1 MQYLLQFHLDGSH
14 AVTDHPDHMPAA
26 PLPPDELDR
35 LSMLDALHLLDT
47 PPEPVFDRV
56 TRLASRLL
64 DVPMALFSLVDAD
77 RQWFKSRVGLEV
89 GETAREH
96 AFCAH
101 AIGMSAP
108 LVVGDALEDG
118 RFSDNPLVNGP
129 PKIRFYAGVPIRT
142 TAGLAIG
149 TLCALDTRPRTL
161 GEEEAQVLND
171 LAAILTKEVQY
182 RERMAVAR
190 DQLAR
195 SNAVLGASEAR
206 FRTIFDIA
214 SVGIALVAPD
224 GGWISVNRALCD
236 IVGYSEEELWTRTFQ
251 RITHPDDVTA
261 DVDQLRAMANGEIEQ
276 YQLEKRYIRKD
287 GSTVWINLNVSPKR
301 SEDGRIEYYVSVIKD
316 IDAQKTAQAEIAALN
331 LDLERR
337 VQART
342 AELVEANRMLT
353 EAAQRQRAT
362 EAELR
367 AREAEIRSVVENAY
381 DAYISLDEEGLVT
394 AWNRQAEDS
403 FGWPRDEALG
413 RNLEELII
421 PEEYRERHRQG
432 MQRFLA
438 TRLASAVDQRLELPA
453 LRRDGSAL
461 TVEVRIRALES
472 QGRTMF
478 SAFLHD
484 ITERKQEQAKRE
496 YENRHDLLT
505 GLLNRRALLEAIPVA
520 QARASRSGKAVGMLF
535 IDLDGFKAVND
546 SLGHEAGDALLRE
559 IAGRLRAGVRKT
571 DSVYRLAGD
580 EFTVLLEEMT
590 DTFDDAHTVAEKLIS
605 SISEPVLLPG
615 RAMRVRA
622 SIGIALDTG
631 KPARAPD
638 ELLKEADHFMY
649 QAKKAGRGRVCSA
662 RSPY

>member
-1 MQYLLQFHLDGSH
+1 
-14 AVTDHPDHMPAA
+14 
-26 PLPPDELDR
+26 
-35 LSMLDALHLLDT
+35 MLDALHLLDT

-56 TRLASRLL
+56 TRLASRML
-64 DVPMALFSLVDAD
+64 DVPMAMFSLVDAD
-77 RQWFKSRVGLEV
+77 RQWFKSRVGMESA
-89 GETAREH
+89 ETPREY

-101 AIGMSAP
+101 AIGMSTP
-108 LVVGDALEDG
+108 LVVQDALEDG

-129 PKIRFYAGVPIRT
+129 PRIRFYAGVPIRT

-161 GEEEAQVLND
+161 SEDEAALLND

-190 DQLAR
+190 EQLAR
-195 SNAVLGASEAR
+195 SNEVLGASEAR
-206 FRTIFDIA
+206 FRSVFDIA

-224 GGWISVNRALCD
+224 GGWISVNKALCD
-236 IVGYSEEELWTRTFQ
+236 VVGYSEEELWRLTFQ
-251 RITHPDDVTA
+251 QITHPDDVAA
-261 DVDQLRAMANGEIEQ
+261 DLELLRAMERGELDQ
-276 YQLEKRYIRKD
+276 YQLEKRYIRRD
-287 GSTVWINLNVSPKR
+287 GSTVWINLDVSPKR
-301 SEDGRIEYYVSVIKD
+301 NADGQVEYYVSVIKD
-316 IDAQKTAQAEIAALN
+316 IDAQKTAQAALTALN
-331 LDLERR
+331 LELERR
-337 VQART
+337 VEART
-342 AELVEANRMLT
+342 
-353 EAAQRQRAT
+353 
-362 EAELR
+362 AELR

-381 DAYISLDEEGLVT
+381 DAYISLDEQGLVT
-394 AWNRQAEDS
+394 AWNRQAEDT
-403 FGWPRDEALG
+403 FGWPREEALG
-413 RNLEELII
+413 RSLDDLII
-421 PEEYRERHRQG
+421 PEEYRERHRHG

-438 TRLASAVDQRLELPA
+438 TRFASAVDQRLELPA

-472 QGRTMF
+472 NGRTVF

-484 ITERKQEQAKRE
+484 ITERKQEQAQRE

-520 QARASRSGKAVGMLF
+520 QSRASRSGKAVGMLF

-546 SLGHEAGDALLRE
+546 SLGHEAGDILLRE

-580 EFTVLLEEMT
+580 EFTVLLEDMA

-605 SISEPVLLPG
+605 SISEPVMLPG

-622 SIGIALDTG
+622 SIGISLDSG
-631 KPARAPD
+631 KAVRSPD
-638 ELLKEADHFMY
+638 ELMKEADHFMY

>member
-1 MQYLLQFHLDGSH
+1 
-14 AVTDHPDHMPAA
+14 MPAA

-64 DVPMALFSLVDAD
+64 DVPMAMFSLVDAD
-77 RQWFKSRVGLEV
+77 RQWFKSRVGMIES
-89 GETAREH
+89 ETAREH

-101 AIGMSAP
+101 AIGMSKP
-108 LVVGDALEDG
+108 LVVSDALEDG
-118 RFSDNPLVNGP
+118 RFNDNPLVSGP

-142 TAGLAIG
+142 TSGLAIG

-195 SNAVLGASEAR
+195 SSEVLGASEAR

-224 GGWISVNRALCD
+224 GGWISVNKALCD
-236 IVGYSEEELWTRTFQ
+236 IVGYGEEELWSRSFQ
-251 RITHPDDVTA
+251 QITHPDDVA
-261 DVDQLRAMANGEIEQ
+261 AGAEQLAAMERGEIDQ
-276 YQLEKRYIRKD
+276 FQIEKRYLRKD
-287 GSTVWINLNVSPKR
+287 GGTVWINLNVSPKR
-301 SEDGRIEYYVSVIKD
+301 NAEDKIEYYVAVIKD
-316 IDAQKTAQAEIAALN
+316 IDAQKTAQAGIAALN

-342 AELVEANRMLT
+342 AELVEANRLLT
-353 EAAQRQRAT
+353 EAVERQRAA

-367 AREAEIRSVVENAY
+367 AREAEIRNVVENAY
-381 DAYISLDEEGLVT
+381 DAYISVDEQGVVT
-394 AWNRQAEDS
+394 AWNRQAEDT
-403 FGWPRDEALG
+403 FGWPREEALG
-413 RNLEELII
+413 RRIDELIV
-421 PEEYRERHRQG
+421 PEAYRDPQG
-432 MQRFLA
+432 MGRDLA
-438 TRLASAVDQRLELPA
+438 AQLAGAVDQRLELPA
-453 LRRDGSAL
+453 QRRDGSML

-472 QGRTMF
+472 GGRTAF

-484 ITERKQEQAKRE
+484 ITARKQEQAQRE

-520 QARASRSGKAVGMLF
+520 QARASRSGKSVGMLF

-580 EFTVLLEEMT
+580 EFTVLLEDMA
-590 DTFDDAHTVAEKLIS
+590 DTFDDAHTVAEKLIA

-622 SIGIALDTG
+622 SIGIALDAG
-631 KPARAPD
+631 EAARSPE

-662 RSPY
+662 RQTS

>member
-1 MQYLLQFHLDGSH
+1 
-14 AVTDHPDHMPAA
+14 MPAA

-77 RQWFKSRVGLEV
+77 RQWFKSRIGLEAAQ
-89 GETAREH
+89 TPREH

-108 LVVGDALEDG
+108 LVVNDALEDG

-129 PKIRFYAGVPIRT
+129 PNIRFYAGVPIRT

-161 GEEEAQVLND
+161 SEEETEVLND

-182 RERMAVAR
+182 RERMALAR
-190 DQLAR
+190 DALAH
-195 SNAVLGASEAR
+195 SSAVLGASEAR
-206 FRTIFDIA
+206 FRSVFDIA

-224 GGWISVNRALCD
+224 GGWISVNKALCD
-236 IVGYSEEELWTRTFQ
+236 IVGYSEEELWRLTFQ
-251 RITHPDDVTA
+251 QITHPDDVA
-261 DVDQLRAMANGEIEQ
+261 IDVGLLAQVARGEIEQ

-287 GSTVWINLNVSPKR
+287 GNTVWINLNVSPKR
-301 SEDGRIEYYVSVIKD
+301 TEAGAVEYYVAVIKD
-316 IDAQKTAQAEIAALN
+316 IGAQKTAQGEIAALN
-331 LDLERR
+331 LGLERR
-337 VQART
+337 VRERT
-342 AELVEANRMLT
+342 AELEDSNRKLT
-353 EAAQRQRAT
+353 AAIERQRAT
-362 EAELR
+362 EDELR
-367 AREAEIRSVVENAY
+367 VREAEIRSVVENAN
-381 DAYISLDEEGLVT
+381 DAYISLDEAGRVT
-394 AWNRQAEDS
+394 DWNRQAEET
-403 FGWPRDEALG
+403 FGWQRAEALG
-413 RNLEELII
+413 RMLEELII
-421 PEEYRERHRQG
+421 PEDYRERHRQG
-432 MQRFLA
+432 MARFLS
-438 TRLASAVDQRLELPA
+438 TRIARAVDQRLELPA

-461 TVEVRIRALES
+461 TVEVRIRALEID
-472 QGRTMF
+472 GRTKF

-484 ITERKQEQAKRE
+484 ITERKQEQAQRE

-505 GLLNRRALLEAIPVA
+505 GLLNRRALLESVPMA
-520 QARASRSGKAVGMLF
+520 QARARRSGKTMGMLF

-546 SLGHEAGDALLRE
+546 SQGHEAGDILLGVIGE
-559 IAGRLRAGVRKT
+559 RLRAGVRKT

-580 EFTVLLEEMT
+580 EFTVLLEDMA
-590 DTFDDAHTVAEKLIS
+590 DTFEDAHRVAEKLIT
-605 SISEPVLLPG
+605 SISEPVDLPG
-615 RAMRVRA
+615 RAVRVRA

-631 KPARAPD
+631 SQERSPD

-649 QAKKAGRGRVCSA
+649 QAKKAGRGRVCSV
-662 RSPY
+662 RRPC

>member
-1 MQYLLQFHLDGSH
+1 
-14 AVTDHPDHMPAA
+14 
-26 PLPPDELDR
+26 
-35 LSMLDALHLLDT
+35 MLDALHLLDT

-56 TRLASRLL
+56 TRLASRML
-64 DVPMALFSLVDAD
+64 DVPMAMFSLVDAD
-77 RQWFKSRVGLEV
+77 RQWFKSRVGMESA
-89 GETAREH
+89 ETPREY

-101 AIGMSAP
+101 AIGMSTP
-108 LVVGDALEDG
+108 LVVQDALEDG

-129 PKIRFYAGVPIRT
+129 PRIRFYAGVPIRT

-161 GEEEAQVLND
+161 SEDEAALLND

-190 DQLAR
+190 EQLAR
-195 SNAVLGASEAR
+195 SNEVLGASEAR
-206 FRTIFDIA
+206 FRSVFDIA

-224 GGWISVNRALCD
+224 GGWISVNKALCD
-236 IVGYSEEELWTRTFQ
+236 VVGYSEEELWRLTFQ
-251 RITHPDDVTA
+251 QITHPDDVAA
-261 DVDQLRAMANGEIEQ
+261 DLELLRAMERGELDQ
-276 YQLEKRYIRKD
+276 YQLEKRYIRRD
-287 GSTVWINLNVSPKR
+287 GSTVWINLDVSPKR
-301 SEDGRIEYYVSVIKD
+301 NADGQVEYYVSVIKD
-316 IDAQKTAQAEIAALN
+316 IDAQKTAQAALTALN
-331 LDLERR
+331 LELERR
-337 VQART
+337 VEART
-342 AELVEANRMLT
+342 
-353 EAAQRQRAT
+353 
-362 EAELR
+362 AELR

-381 DAYISLDEEGLVT
+381 DAYISLDEQGLVT
-394 AWNRQAEDS
+394 AWNRQAEDT
-403 FGWPRDEALG
+403 FGWPREEALG
-413 RNLEELII
+413 RSLDDLII
-421 PEEYRERHRQG
+421 PEEYRERHRHG

-438 TRLASAVDQRLELPA
+438 TRFASAVDQRLELPA

-472 QGRTMF
+472 NGRTMF

-484 ITERKQEQAKRE
+484 ITERKHEQAQRE

-520 QARASRSGKAVGMLF
+520 QSRASRSGKAVGMLF

-546 SLGHEAGDALLRE
+546 SLGHEAGDILLRE

-580 EFTVLLEEMT
+580 EFTVLLEDMA

-605 SISEPVLLPG
+605 SISEPVMLPG

-622 SIGIALDTG
+622 SIGISLDSG
-631 KPARAPD
+631 KAVRSPD

>member
-1 MQYLLQFHLDGSH
+1 
-14 AVTDHPDHMPAA
+14 MPAA

-56 TRLASRLL
+56 TRLASRML
-64 DVPMALFSLVDAD
+64 DVPMAMFSLVDAD
-77 RQWFKSRVGLEV
+77 RQWFKSRVGMESA
-89 GETAREH
+89 ETPREY

-101 AIGMSAP
+101 AIGMSTP
-108 LVVGDALEDG
+108 LVVQDAREDG

-129 PKIRFYAGVPIRT
+129 PNIRFYAGVPIRT

-161 GEEEAQVLND
+161 SEDEAALLND

-190 DQLAR
+190 EQLAR
-195 SNAVLGASEAR
+195 SNEVLGASEAR
-206 FRTIFDIA
+206 FRSVFDIA

-224 GGWISVNRALCD
+224 GGWISVNKALCD
-236 IVGYSEEELWTRTFQ
+236 VVGYSEEELWRLTFQ
-251 RITHPDDVTA
+251 QITHPDDVAA
-261 DVDQLRAMANGEIEQ
+261 DLELLRAMERGEIDQ
-276 YQLEKRYIRKD
+276 YQLEKRYIRRD
-287 GSTVWINLNVSPKR
+287 GSTVWINLDVSPKR
-301 SEDGRIEYYVSVIKD
+301 NADGQVEYYVSVIKD
-316 IDAQKTAQAEIAALN
+316 IDAQKTAQAALTALN
-331 LDLERR
+331 LELERR
-337 VQART
+337 VEART
-342 AELVEANRMLT
+342 AELH
-353 EAAQRQRAT
+353 
-362 EAELR
+362 

-381 DAYISLDEEGLVT
+381 DAYISLDEQGLVT
-394 AWNRQAEDS
+394 AWNRQAEDT
-403 FGWPRDEALG
+403 FGWPREEAVG
-413 RNLEELII
+413 RSLDDLII
-421 PEEYRERHRQG
+421 PEEYRERHRHG

-438 TRLASAVDQRLELPA
+438 TRFASAVDQRLELPA

-472 QGRTMF
+472 NGRTMF

-484 ITERKQEQAKRE
+484 ITERKQEQAQRE

-520 QARASRSGKAVGMLF
+520 QSRASRSGKAVGMLF

-546 SLGHEAGDALLRE
+546 SLGHEAGDILLRE

-580 EFTVLLEEMT
+580 EFTVLLEDMA

-605 SISEPVLLPG
+605 SISEPVMLPG

-622 SIGIALDTG
+622 SIGISLDSG
-631 KPARAPD
+631 KAVRSPD

>member
-1 MQYLLQFHLDGSH
+1 
-14 AVTDHPDHMPAA
+14 
-26 PLPPDELDR
+26 
-35 LSMLDALHLLDT
+35 MLDALHLLDT

-56 TRLASRLL
+56 TRLASRML
-64 DVPMALFSLVDAD
+64 DVPMAMFSLVDAD
-77 RQWFKSRVGLEV
+77 RQWFKSRVGMESA
-89 GETAREH
+89 ETPREY

-101 AIGMSAP
+101 AIGMSTP
-108 LVVGDALEDG
+108 LVVQDALEDG

-129 PKIRFYAGVPIRT
+129 PRIRFYAGVPIRT

-161 GEEEAQVLND
+161 SEDEAALLND

-190 DQLAR
+190 EQLAR
-195 SNAVLGASEAR
+195 SNEVLGASEAR
-206 FRTIFDIA
+206 FRSVFDIA

-224 GGWISVNRALCD
+224 GGWISVNKALCD
-236 IVGYSEEELWTRTFQ
+236 VVGYSEEELWRLTFQ
-251 RITHPDDVTA
+251 QITHPDDVAA
-261 DVDQLRAMANGEIEQ
+261 DLALLRAMERGELDQ
-276 YQLEKRYIRKD
+276 YQLEKRYIRRD
-287 GSTVWINLNVSPKR
+287 GSTVWINLDVSPKR
-301 SEDGRIEYYVSVIKD
+301 NADGQVEYYVSVIKD
-316 IDAQKTAQAEIAALN
+316 IDAQKTAQAALTALN
-331 LDLERR
+331 LELERR
-337 VQART
+337 VETRT
-342 AELVEANRMLT
+342 
-353 EAAQRQRAT
+353 
-362 EAELR
+362 AELR

-381 DAYISLDEEGLVT
+381 DAYISLDEQGLVT
-394 AWNRQAEDS
+394 AWNRQAEDT
-403 FGWPRDEALG
+403 FGWPREEALG
-413 RNLEELII
+413 RSLDDLII
-421 PEEYRERHRQG
+421 PEEYRERHRHG

-438 TRLASAVDQRLELPA
+438 TRFASAVDQRLELPA

-472 QGRTMF
+472 NGRTMF

-484 ITERKQEQAKRE
+484 ITERKQEQAQRE

-520 QARASRSGKAVGMLF
+520 QSRASRSGKAVGMLF

-546 SLGHEAGDALLRE
+546 SLGHEAGDILLRE

-580 EFTVLLEEMT
+580 EFTVLLEDMA

-605 SISEPVLLPG
+605 SISEPVMLPG

-622 SIGIALDTG
+622 SIGISLDSG
-631 KPARAPD
+631 KAVRAPE

>member
-1 MQYLLQFHLDGSH
+1 
-14 AVTDHPDHMPAA
+14 
-26 PLPPDELDR
+26 
-35 LSMLDALHLLDT
+35 MLDALHLLDT

-56 TRLASRLL
+56 TRLASRML
-64 DVPMALFSLVDAD
+64 DVPMAMFSLVDAD
-77 RQWFKSRVGLEV
+77 RQWFKSRVGMESA
-89 GETAREH
+89 ETPREY

-101 AIGMSAP
+101 AIGMSTP
-108 LVVGDALEDG
+108 LVVQDAREDG

-129 PKIRFYAGVPIRT
+129 PNIRFYAGVPIRT

-161 GEEEAQVLND
+161 SEDEAALLND

-190 DQLAR
+190 EQLAR
-195 SNAVLGASEAR
+195 SNEVLGASEAR
-206 FRTIFDIA
+206 FRSVFDIA

-224 GGWISVNRALCD
+224 GGWISVNKALCD
-236 IVGYSEEELWTRTFQ
+236 VVGYTEEELWRLTFQ
-251 RITHPDDVTA
+251 QITHPDDVAA
-261 DVDQLRAMANGEIEQ
+261 DLELLRAMERGEIDQ
-276 YQLEKRYIRKD
+276 YQLEKRYIRRD
-287 GSTVWINLNVSPKR
+287 GSTVWINLDVSPKR
-301 SEDGRIEYYVSVIKD
+301 NADGQVEYYVSVIKD
-316 IDAQKTAQAEIAALN
+316 IDAQKTAQAALTALN
-331 LDLERR
+331 LELERR
-337 VQART
+337 VEART
-342 AELVEANRMLT
+342 AELH
-353 EAAQRQRAT
+353 
-362 EAELR
+362 

-381 DAYISLDEEGLVT
+381 DAYISLDEQGLVT
-394 AWNRQAEDS
+394 AWNRQAEDT
-403 FGWPRDEALG
+403 FGWPREEAVG
-413 RNLEELII
+413 RSLDDLII
-421 PEEYRERHRQG
+421 PEEYRERHRHG

-438 TRLASAVDQRLELPA
+438 TRFASAVDQRLELPA

-472 QGRTMF
+472 NGRTMF

-484 ITERKQEQAKRE
+484 ITERKQEQAQRE

-520 QARASRSGKAVGMLF
+520 QSRASRSGKAVGMLF

-546 SLGHEAGDALLRE
+546 SLGHEAGDILLRE

-580 EFTVLLEEMT
+580 EFTVLLEDMA

-605 SISEPVLLPG
+605 SISEPVMLPG

-622 SIGIALDTG
+622 SIGISLDSG
-631 KPARAPD
+631 KAVRSPD

>member
-1 MQYLLQFHLDGSH
+1 
-14 AVTDHPDHMPAA
+14 
-26 PLPPDELDR
+26 
-35 LSMLDALHLLDT
+35 MLDALHLLDT

-56 TRLASRLL
+56 TRLASRML
-64 DVPMALFSLVDAD
+64 DVPMAMFSLVDAD
-77 RQWFKSRVGLEV
+77 RQWFKSRVGMESA
-89 GETAREH
+89 ETPREY

-101 AIGMSAP
+101 AIGMSTP
-108 LVVGDALEDG
+108 LVVQDAREDG

-129 PKIRFYAGVPIRT
+129 PNIRFYAGVPIRT

-161 GEEEAQVLND
+161 SEDEAALLND

-190 DQLAR
+190 EQLAR
-195 SNAVLGASEAR
+195 SNEVLGASEAR
-206 FRTIFDIA
+206 FRSVFDIA

-224 GGWISVNRALCD
+224 GGWISVNKALCD
-236 IVGYSEEELWTRTFQ
+236 VVGYSEEELWRLTFQ
-251 RITHPDDVTA
+251 QITHPDDVAA
-261 DVDQLRAMANGEIEQ
+261 DLELLRAMERGEIDQ
-276 YQLEKRYIRKD
+276 YQLEKRYIRRD
-287 GSTVWINLNVSPKR
+287 GSTVWINLDVSPKR
-301 SEDGRIEYYVSVIKD
+301 NADGQVEYYVSVIKD
-316 IDAQKTAQAEIAALN
+316 IDAQKTAQAALTALN
-331 LDLERR
+331 LELERR
-337 VQART
+337 VEART
-342 AELVEANRMLT
+342 AELH
-353 EAAQRQRAT
+353 
-362 EAELR
+362 

-381 DAYISLDEEGLVT
+381 DAYISLDEQGLVT
-394 AWNRQAEDS
+394 AWNRQAEDT
-403 FGWPRDEALG
+403 FGWPREEAVG
-413 RNLEELII
+413 RSLDDLII
-421 PEEYRERHRQG
+421 PEEYRERHRHG

-438 TRLASAVDQRLELPA
+438 TRFASAVDQRLELPA

-472 QGRTMF
+472 NGRTMF

-484 ITERKQEQAKRE
+484 ITERKQEQAQRE

-520 QARASRSGKAVGMLF
+520 QSRASRSGKAVGMLF

-546 SLGHEAGDALLRE
+546 SLGHEAGDILLRE

-580 EFTVLLEEMT
+580 EFTVLLEDMA

-605 SISEPVLLPG
+605 SISEPVMLPG

-622 SIGIALDTG
+622 SIGISLDSG
-631 KPARAPD
+631 KAVRSPD

>member
-1 MQYLLQFHLDGSH
+1 MPLIDH
-14 AVTDHPDHMPAA
+14 TDVMPAA

-56 TRLASRLL
+56 TRLASRML
-64 DVPMALFSLVDAD
+64 DVPMAMFSLVDAD
-77 RQWFKSRVGLEV
+77 RQWFKSRVGLDA
-89 GETAREH
+89 GETPREY

-101 AIGMSAP
+101 AIGMSTP
-108 LVVGDALEDG
+108 LVVQDALEDG

-149 TLCALDTRPRTL
+149 TLCALDTKPRTL
-161 GEEEAQVLND
+161 SEDEAGLLND

-190 DQLAR
+190 EQLAR
-195 SNAVLGASEAR
+195 SNEVLGASEAR
-206 FRTIFDIA
+206 FRSVFDIA

-224 GGWISVNRALCD
+224 GGWISVNKALCD
-236 IVGYSEEELWTRTFQ
+236 IVGYGEEELWRRTFQ
-251 RITHPDDVTA
+251 QITHPDDVAA
-261 DVDQLRAMANGEIEQ
+261 DLEQLAAMARGEIDQ

-301 SEDGRIEYYVSVIKD
+301 NADGRVEYYVSVIKD
-316 IDAQKTAQAEIAALN
+316 IDAQKSAQAQLTALN
-331 LDLERR
+331 LELERR
-337 VQART
+337 VEART
-342 AELVEANRMLT
+342 
-353 EAAQRQRAT
+353 
-362 EAELR
+362 AELR

-381 DAYISLDEEGLVT
+381 DAYISLDEAGLVT
-394 AWNRQAEDS
+394 AWNRQAEDT
-403 FGWPRDEALG
+403 FGWPREEAVG
-413 RNLEELII
+413 RSLDDLII
-421 PEEYRERHRQG
+421 PDEYRARHRQG

-472 QGRTMF
+472 NGRTVF

-484 ITERKQEQAKRE
+484 ITERKQEQAQRE

-520 QARASRSGKAVGMLF
+520 QSRASRSGKAVGMLF

-546 SLGHEAGDALLRE
+546 SLGHEAGDMLLRE

-580 EFTVLLEEMT
+580 EFTVLLEDMA

-605 SISEPVLLPG
+605 SISEPVMLPG

-631 KPARAPD
+631 KAARSPD

-662 RSPY
+662 RAPY

>member
-1 MQYLLQFHLDGSH
+1 
-14 AVTDHPDHMPAA
+14 MPAA

-35 LSMLDALHLLDT
+35 LSILDALHLLDT

-64 DVPMALFSLVDAD
+64 DVPMAVFSLVDAD
-77 RQWFKSRVGLEV
+77 RQWFKSRIGLEAA
-89 GETAREH
+89 ETPREH

-108 LVVGDALEDG
+108 LVVNDALEDG
-118 RFSDNPLVNGP
+118 RFHDNPLVNGP
-129 PKIRFYAGVPIRT
+129 PNIRFYAGVPIRT

-161 GEEEAQVLND
+161 SEDEAQVLND

-182 RERMAVAR
+182 RERIALAR
-190 DQLAR
+190 DQLAHSSR
-195 SNAVLGASEAR
+195 VLGASEAR

-224 GGWISVNRALCD
+224 GGWISVNKALCD
-236 IVGYSEEELWTRTFQ
+236 IVGYSEEELWRLTFQ
-251 RITHPDDVTA
+251 QITHPDDIAT
-261 DVDQLRAMANGEIEQ
+261 DVGQLAAMARGEIDQ

-301 SEDGRIEYYVSVIKD
+301 NADGQVEYYVAVIKD
-316 IDAQKTAQAEIAALN
+316 IDAQKTAQADIAALN

-342 AELVEANRMLT
+342 
-353 EAAQRQRAT
+353 
-362 EAELR
+362 AELR

-381 DAYISLDEEGLVT
+381 DAYISLDEEGQVT
-394 AWNRQAEDS
+394 AWNRQAEET
-403 FGWPRDEALG
+403 FGWPREQALG
-413 RNLEELII
+413 RRLEELII
-421 PEEYRERHRQG
+421 PEAYRERHRQG
-432 MQRFLA
+432 MQRYLA
-438 TRLASAVDQRLELPA
+438 TRNASVADQRLELPA
-453 LRRDGSAL
+453 LRRDGSGL
-461 TVEVRIRALES
+461 TVELRIRALETN
-472 QGRTMF
+472 GRTTF

-484 ITERKQEQAKRE
+484 ITERKQEQAQRE

-505 GLLNRRALLEAIPVA
+505 GLLNRRALLESIPVA

-559 IAGRLRAGVRKT
+559 IAARLRAGVRKT

-580 EFTVLLEEMT
+580 EFTVLLEDMA

-605 SISEPVLLPG
+605 SIAEPVMLPG

-631 KPARAPD
+631 KPARSPE

-662 RSPY
+662 RFPC

>member
-1 MQYLLQFHLDGSH
+1 
-14 AVTDHPDHMPAA
+14 
-26 PLPPDELDR
+26 
-35 LSMLDALHLLDT
+35 MLDALHLLDT

-56 TRLASRLL
+56 TRLASRML
-64 DVPMALFSLVDAD
+64 DVPMAMFSLVDAD
-77 RQWFKSRVGLEV
+77 RQWFKSRVGMESA
-89 GETAREH
+89 ETPREY

-101 AIGMSAP
+101 AIGMSTP
-108 LVVGDALEDG
+108 LVVQDALEDG

-129 PKIRFYAGVPIRT
+129 PRIRFYAGVPIRT

-161 GEEEAQVLND
+161 SEDEAALLND

-190 DQLAR
+190 EQLAR
-195 SNAVLGASEAR
+195 SNEVLGASEAR
-206 FRTIFDIA
+206 FRSVFDIA

-224 GGWISVNRALCD
+224 GGWISVNKALCD
-236 IVGYSEEELWTRTFQ
+236 VVGYSEEELWRLTFQ
-251 RITHPDDVTA
+251 QITHPDDVAA
-261 DVDQLRAMANGEIEQ
+261 DLELLRAMERGELDQ
-276 YQLEKRYIRKD
+276 YQLEKRYIRRD
-287 GSTVWINLNVSPKR
+287 GSTVWINLDVSPKR
-301 SEDGRIEYYVSVIKD
+301 NAGGQVEYYVSVIKD
-316 IDAQKTAQAEIAALN
+316 IDAQKTAQAALTALN
-331 LDLERR
+331 LELERR
-337 VQART
+337 VEART
-342 AELVEANRMLT
+342 
-353 EAAQRQRAT
+353 
-362 EAELR
+362 AELR

-381 DAYISLDEEGLVT
+381 DAYISLDEQGLVT
-394 AWNRQAEDS
+394 AWNRQAEDT
-403 FGWPRDEALG
+403 FGWPREEALG
-413 RNLEELII
+413 RSLDDLII
-421 PEEYRERHRQG
+421 PEEYRERHRHG

-438 TRLASAVDQRLELPA
+438 TRFASAVDQRLELPA

-472 QGRTMF
+472 NGRTVF

-484 ITERKQEQAKRE
+484 ITERKQEQAQRE

-520 QARASRSGKAVGMLF
+520 QSRASRSGKAVGMLF

-546 SLGHEAGDALLRE
+546 SLGHEAGDILLRE

-580 EFTVLLEEMT
+580 EFTVLLEDMA

-605 SISEPVLLPG
+605 SISEPVMLPG

-622 SIGIALDTG
+622 SIGISLDSG
-631 KPARAPD
+631 KAVRSPD
-638 ELLKEADHFMY
+638 ELMKEADHFMY

>member
-1 MQYLLQFHLDGSH
+1 
-14 AVTDHPDHMPAA
+14 
-26 PLPPDELDR
+26 
-35 LSMLDALHLLDT
+35 MLDALHLLDT

-64 DVPMALFSLVDAD
+64 DVPMAMFSLVDAD
-77 RQWFKSRVGLEV
+77 RQWFKSRVGMIES
-89 GETAREH
+89 ETAREH

-101 AIGMSAP
+101 AIGMSKP
-108 LVVGDALEDG
+108 LVVSDALEDG
-118 RFSDNPLVNGP
+118 RFNDNPLVSGP

-142 TAGLAIG
+142 TSGLAIG

-195 SNAVLGASEAR
+195 SSEVLGASEAR

-224 GGWISVNRALCD
+224 GGWISVNKALCD
-236 IVGYSEEELWTRTFQ
+236 IVGYGEEELWSRSFQ
-251 RITHPDDVTA
+251 QITHPDDVA
-261 DVDQLRAMANGEIEQ
+261 AGAEQLAAMERGEIDQ
-276 YQLEKRYIRKD
+276 FQIEKRYLRKD
-287 GSTVWINLNVSPKR
+287 GGTVWINLNVSPKR
-301 SEDGRIEYYVSVIKD
+301 NAEDKIEYYVAVIKD
-316 IDAQKTAQAEIAALN
+316 IDAQKTAQAGIAALN

-342 AELVEANRMLT
+342 AELVEANRLLT
-353 EAAQRQRAT
+353 EAVERQRAA

-367 AREAEIRSVVENAY
+367 AREAEIRNVVENAY
-381 DAYISLDEEGLVT
+381 DAYISVDEQGVVT
-394 AWNRQAEDS
+394 AWNRQAEDT
-403 FGWPRDEALG
+403 FGWPREEALG
-413 RNLEELII
+413 RRIDELIV
-421 PEEYRERHRQG
+421 PEAYRDPQG
-432 MQRFLA
+432 MGRDLA
-438 TRLASAVDQRLELPA
+438 AQLAGAVDQRLELPA
-453 LRRDGSAL
+453 QRRDGSML

-472 QGRTMF
+472 GGRTAF

-484 ITERKQEQAKRE
+484 ITARKQEQAQRE

-520 QARASRSGKAVGMLF
+520 QARASRSGKSVGMLF

-580 EFTVLLEEMT
+580 EFTVLLEDMA
-590 DTFDDAHTVAEKLIS
+590 DTFDDAHTVAEKLIA

-622 SIGIALDTG
+622 SIGIALDAG
-631 KPARAPD
+631 EAARSPE

-662 RSPY
+662 RQTS

>member
-1 MQYLLQFHLDGSH
+1 
-14 AVTDHPDHMPAA
+14 MPAA

-47 PPEPVFDRV
+47 PPESVFDRV
-56 TRLASRLL
+56 TRLVSRML

-77 RQWFKSRVGLEV
+77 RQWFKSRVGLEP
-89 GETAREH
+89 EQTPREH

-101 AIGMSAP
+101 AIGMSTP
-108 LVVGDALEDG
+108 LVVHDALEDG

-129 PKIRFYAGVPIRT
+129 PNIRFYAGVPIRT

-161 GEEEAQVLND
+161 SEDEAALLND

-190 DQLAR
+190 EQLAR

-224 GGWISVNRALCD
+224 GGWISVNQALCD
-236 IVGYSEEELWTRTFQ
+236 IVGYSEEELWSRTFRQ
-251 RITHPDDVTA
+251 ITHPE
-261 DVDQLRAMANGEIEQ
+261 DVDLGMEQMRAIQRGELDGFR
-276 YQLEKRYIRKD
+276 LEKRYLRKD
-287 GSTVWINLNVSPKR
+287 GRPVWVNLDVSTKR
-301 SEDGRIEYYVSVIKD
+301 NAAGQVEYTVAVIKD
-316 IDAQKTAQAEIAALN
+316 IDAEKAAQAQLSALN
-331 LDLERR
+331 ADLERR
-337 VQART
+337 VLERT
-342 AELVEANRMLT
+342 
-353 EAAQRQRAT
+353 
-362 EAELR
+362 AELR

-381 DAYISLDEEGLVT
+381 DAYISLDEAGLVT
-394 AWNRQAEDS
+394 AWNRQAEDT
-403 FGWPRDEALG
+403 FGWPREEALG
-413 RNLEELII
+413 RSLDELII
-421 PEEYRERHRQG
+421 PEEQRERHRHG

-472 QGRTMF
+472 NGRTVF

-484 ITERKQEQAKRE
+484 ITERKQEQAQRE

-580 EFTVLLEEMT
+580 EFTVLLEDMT
-590 DTFDDAHTVAEKLIS
+590 DTFDDAHTVADKLIS
-605 SISEPVLLPG
+605 SISEPVMLPG

-622 SIGIALDTG
+622 SIGISLDSG
-631 KPARAPD
+631 KPARAPE

-662 RSPY
+662 RHPT

>member
-1 MQYLLQFHLDGSH
+1 
-14 AVTDHPDHMPAA
+14 
-26 PLPPDELDR
+26 
-35 LSMLDALHLLDT
+35 MLDALHLLDT

-89 GETAREH
+89 DETPRED

-108 LVVGDALEDG
+108 LVVNDAQQDA

-129 PKIRFYAGVPIRT
+129 PNIRFYAGVPIRT

-149 TLCALDTRPRTL
+149 TLCALDTKPRTFS
-161 GEEEAQVLND
+161 EEEVQVLGD

-182 RERMAVAR
+182 RERMVLAR
-190 DQLAR
+190 DQLAH
-195 SNAVLGASEAR
+195 SSEVLGASEAR

-224 GGWISVNRALCD
+224 GGWISVNKALCD
-236 IVGYSEEELWTRTFQ
+236 IVGYSEEELWRLTFQ
-251 RITHPDDVTA
+251 QITHPDDVSA
-261 DVDQLRAMANGEIEQ
+261 DVAQLAAMGRGELDQ

-287 GSTVWINLNVSPKR
+287 GSAVWINLNVSPKR
-301 SEDGRIEYYVSVIKD
+301 NDAGVVEYYVSVIKD
-316 IDAQKTAQAEIAALN
+316 IQAEKAAQQQVAALN
-331 LDLERR
+331 ADLERR

-342 AELVEANRMLT
+342 AELQDANVQLT
-353 EAAQRQRAT
+353 AAMKRQHAI
-362 EAELR
+362 EGELR
-367 AREAEIRSVVENAY
+367 AREAEIRSVVENAN
-381 DAYISLDEEGLVT
+381 DAYISLDEEGTVT
-394 AWNRQAEDS
+394 AWNRQAEDT
-403 FGWPRDEALG
+403 FGWPRNEALG
-413 RNLEELII
+413 RKLEELII
-421 PEEYRERHRQG
+421 PEAHRDGHRDG

-438 TRLASAVDQRLELPA
+438 TRIASAVDQRLELPA
-453 LRRDGSAL
+453 LRRDGSSL
-461 TVEVRIRALES
+461 TVEVRIRALEIN
-472 QGRTMF
+472 GRTMF

-484 ITERKQEQAKRE
+484 ISARKEEQEKRE
-496 YENRHDLLT
+496 YETRHDQLT
-505 GLLNRRALLEAIPVA
+505 GLLNRRALLESIPIA
-520 QARASRSGKAVGMLF
+520 QARARRSGKTLGMLF

-546 SLGHEAGDALLRE
+546 SQGHEAGDILLGV
-559 IAGRLRAGVRKT
+559 IAERLRAAVRKT

-580 EFTVLLEEMT
+580 EFTVLLEDMA

-605 SISEPVLLPG
+605 SISEPVELPG
-615 RAMRVRA
+615 RAVRVRA

-631 KPARAPD
+631 GAERSSD

-662 RSPY
+662 RRPY